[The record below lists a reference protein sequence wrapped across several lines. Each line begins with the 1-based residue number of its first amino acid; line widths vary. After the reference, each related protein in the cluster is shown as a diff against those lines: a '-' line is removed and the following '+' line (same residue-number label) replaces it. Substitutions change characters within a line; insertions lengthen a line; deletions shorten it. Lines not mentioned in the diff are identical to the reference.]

1 MEHNTKFKLSIPD
14 LKTERKYPRQW
25 MFKTIAILLPFIV
38 LILVNISLHLCHYGY
53 DTKLFVE
60 DKTGMYY
67 YLNPEISKKYFTFQE
82 NATQGNYELFP
93 KKKRHGTIRFFVL
106 GESSSVGFP
115 YMHNGAFS
123 RMLKYRLQF
132 AYPAINFEIINLSL
146 TAVNSYTLYDFSKQ
160 LVNYQPDAIMIY
172 AGHNEYYGAL
182 GVASSSF
189 VGRNPNWVR
198 VMLCLKEFKL
208 GQLIFR
214 LGALLKGTDAK
225 TTDYTLTLMERMAHD
240 QSICYNSNL
249 FKQGIH
255 QFDFNMTA
263 LLKLFS
269 SRNIP
274 VFISNLVYNQ
284 KDIKPFISSTGQY
297 SAEKKFQSGNIEYAK
312 GDYVSAKNYYRLA
325 KEYDELP
332 FRAPEM
338 MNVLIKK
345 YSTKIK
351 NVHFVDAVTEF
362 ERHSPHGIMD
372 STLILEHVH
381 PNLTGQ
387 QLLSDAFYKELDQS
401 DVIPQVKVN
410 SLSVS
415 ISAGDYPFTPF
426 DTIFGRISIWLLKE
440 QWPFN
445 TPIPKEDGT
454 HIRTFEEQIAGACA
468 VRQINW
474 FDSMHSLY
482 NYYKQKQDHGNAL
495 RIMEG
500 LCLEF
505 PYDQEYFLLAGKL
518 CLIQNN
524 EKKALFYINKA
535 IEILPDQEAIFLR
548 DLIIHPHIPMN
559 LNNL

>member
-1 MEHNTKFKLSIPD
+1 
-14 LKTERKYPRQW
+14 

-38 LILVNISLHLCHYGY
+38 LILVNIILYLCHYGY

-67 YLNPEISKKYFTFQE
+67 YLNPEISKKYFTIQE
-82 NATQGNYELFP
+82 NATQGNNELFL
-93 KKKRHGTIRFFVL
+93 KKKRPGTIRFFVL

-115 YMHNGAFS
+115 YMHNGAFT

-132 AYPAINFEIINLSL
+132 AYPTINFEIINLSL
-146 TAVNSYTLYDFSKQ
+146 TAVNSYTLFDFSKQ
-160 LVNYQPDAIMIY
+160 LINYQPDAILIY

-189 VGRNPNWVR
+189 IGRNPNWVR
-198 VMLCLKEFKL
+198 LMLGVKEFKL
-208 GQLIFR
+208 GQLISR
-214 LGALLKGTDAK
+214 LGARLKGTDAK
-225 TTDYTLTLMERMAHD
+225 TTDYSLTLMERMAHD
-240 QSICYNSNL
+240 QSISYNSNE

-297 SAEKKFQSGNIEYAK
+297 SAENQFCSGNIAYAK
-312 GDYVSAKNYYRLA
+312 GDYLSAKKHYQLA

-338 MNVLIKK
+338 MNILIKK
-345 YSTKIK
+345 YAKEIK

-362 ERHSPHGIMD
+362 ELNSPHGIMD
-372 STLILEHVH
+372 STLLLEHVH

-401 DVIPQVKVN
+401 DIFPEMKN
-410 SLSVS
+410 NNLSLS
-415 ISAGDYPFTPF
+415 ISAGDYPFTAF

-445 TPIPKEDGT
+445 LPIPKEDPT
-454 HIRTFEEQIAGACA
+454 HIRTFEEQLAGGCA

-474 FDSMHSLY
+474 YDSMRSLY
-482 NYYKQKQDHGNAL
+482 NYYKQKQDTGNAL

-535 IEILPDQEAIFLR
+535 IEIVPDQEAISLREMFLK
-548 DLIIHPHIPMN
+548 PPIPKS
-559 LNNL
+559 LNNF